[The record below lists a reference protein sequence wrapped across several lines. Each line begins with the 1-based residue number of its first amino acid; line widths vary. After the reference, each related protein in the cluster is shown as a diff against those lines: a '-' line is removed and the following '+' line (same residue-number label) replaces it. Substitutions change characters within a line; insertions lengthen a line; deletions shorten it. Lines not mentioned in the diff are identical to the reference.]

1 MAKRKSKS
9 TTIYDVAR
17 LATVSPATVSAV
29 VNGTAVVSPARTKRV
44 REAMAALD
52 YHPDHIARS
61 LKTGKTHAIG
71 MVVPDVTNPFFP
83 EVIRGVE
90 QAAGKAGYSIIF
102 VNSNE
107 DPEQERRGLEA
118 LISRRVDGALI
129 ACCDNTTATFDL
141 VSRRNVPTVFLDRVP
156 LGVNAIR
163 ISTDNFKAGLVGTK
177 HLIDLGHERIAIVAG
192 RMDLSPHVQRVEG
205 FRKAMQEPGIPV
217 RDEYF
222 RTGSLSSETGYQIGK
237 QLLQLE
243 RRPTAIFCTN
253 NKTLLGLVRALGEC
267 NVSCPDEVS
276 VLGFDDFAWTENF
289 HPKLTTIVQPA
300 QELGRRGM
308 EMLIQQIKMH
318 ESGEANPP
326 SAYETVLLEAELKI
340 RESTAPPPSVGLPAS
355 GSLAE
360 SLPR

>member
-29 VNGTAVVSPARTKRV
+29 INGTAVVSPARTKRV

-71 MVVPDVTNPFFP
+71 MVVPDVTNPFYP

-90 QAAGKAGYSIIF
+90 QAAEKAGYSIIF

-107 DPEQERRGLEA
+107 DPEQERRGLQA

-129 ACCDNTTATFDL
+129 GCCDNTTATFDL
-141 VSRRNVPTVFLDRVP
+141 VTRRNIPAVFVDRVP
-156 LGVNAIR
+156 QGVNAIR
-163 ISTDNFKAGLVGTK
+163 VSTDNFKAGLVGTK
-177 HLIDLGHERIAIVAG
+177 HLIGLGHERIAIVAG
-192 RMDLSPHVQRVEG
+192 RMELSPHLQRVEG

-237 QLLQLE
+237 QLLQLD
-243 RRPTAIFCTN
+243 RRPTAVFCTN
-253 NKTLLGLVRALGEC
+253 NKTLLGLVRALAEC
-267 NVSCPDEVS
+267 KVRCPEEVS
-276 VLGFDDFAWTENF
+276 ILGFDDFAWTENF

-300 QELGRRGM
+300 QELGRKGM
-308 EMLIQQIKMH
+308 ELLVQQIEMH
-318 ESGEANPP
+318 DRGETNPAA
-326 SAYETVLLEAELKI
+326 AYEPVLLEAELRI
-340 RESTAPPPSVGLPAS
+340 RESTAPPP
-355 GSLAE
+355 AE
-360 SLPR
+360 LRLRVAP

>member
-1 MAKRKSKS
+1 MANRKSKS

-29 VNGTAVVSPARTKRV
+29 INGTAVVSPIRTKRV
-44 REAMAALD
+44 QEAMAALD

-90 QAAGKAGYSIIF
+90 QAAEKAGYSIIF
-102 VNSNE
+102 VNANE
-107 DPEQERRGLEA
+107 DPEQERRGLQA

-141 VSRRNVPTVFLDRVP
+141 VTRRNIPAVFLDRVP

-192 RMDLSPHVQRVEG
+192 RMDLSPHIQRVEG
-205 FRKAMQEPGIPV
+205 FRKAMQAPGIPV

-222 RTGSLSSETGYQIGK
+222 KTGSLSSETGYQIGK
-237 QLLQLE
+237 HLLQLD
-243 RRPTAIFCTN
+243 RRPTAVFCTN

-267 NVSCPDEVS
+267 RVRCPEEVS
-276 VLGFDDFAWTENF
+276 ILGFDDFAWTENF

-300 QELGRRGM
+300 EEMGRRGM

-318 ESGEANPP
+318 DSGDANPA
-326 SAYETVLLEAELKI
+326 SAYEPVLLEAELRI
-340 RESTAPPPSVGLPAS
+340 RESTAPPPSTRLRVAP
-355 GSLAE
+355 
-360 SLPR
+360 